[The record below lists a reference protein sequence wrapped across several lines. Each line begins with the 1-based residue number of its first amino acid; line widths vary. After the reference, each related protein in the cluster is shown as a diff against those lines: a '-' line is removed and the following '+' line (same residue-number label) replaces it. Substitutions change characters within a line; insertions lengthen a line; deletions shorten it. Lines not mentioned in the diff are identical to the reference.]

1 MESGESEQDKVKIK
15 VRKQKREKIRRNG
28 TWKENEKASQNKE
41 TVERLNERK
50 E

>member
-1 MESGESEQDKVKIK
+1 MESGESEQDKVKIM

-28 TWKENEKASQNKE
+28 TWKE